1 MLLISCAL
9 LLAAL
14 VPVAA
19 QAYEG
24 EKIYAKKLKKSVSE
38 ISVVD
43 YGQGGAD
50 GMRGYWAG
58 RRESGSTAR
67 SLMSGS
73 GKDIRPG
80 SRQRSICPK
89 SRFN

>member
-43 YGQGGAD
+43 YGQGGA
-50 GMRGYWAG
+50 
-58 RRESGSTAR
+58 E
-67 SLMSGS
+67 
-73 GKDIRPG
+73 
-80 SRQRSICPK
+80 
-89 SRFN
+89 